1 MWHEPLQLSRKFAQ
15 KYILTV
21 LNVFKPSVFG
31 APVRGTIEKFEQGNK
46 KPSEVG
52 LVAQKMRFL
61 AATED
66 LPKENPRKALAETG
80 FETQSESQG
89 EYHGTRTYSFV
100 RRSKPR
106 PRHD

>member
-52 LVAQKMRFL
+52 LVAQKLCFL
-61 AATED
+61 AVTED
-66 LPKENPRKALAETG
+66 LSSPQIMYHFSIEFLELAVLVRAGRLALH
-80 FETQSESQG
+80 G
-89 EYHGTRTYSFV
+89 EPHGAF
-100 RRSKPR
+100 
-106 PRHD
+106 D